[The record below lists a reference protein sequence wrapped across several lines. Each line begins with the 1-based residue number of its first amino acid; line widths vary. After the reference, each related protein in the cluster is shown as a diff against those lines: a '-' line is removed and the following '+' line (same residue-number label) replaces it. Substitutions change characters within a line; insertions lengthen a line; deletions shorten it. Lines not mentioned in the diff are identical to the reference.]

1 MTLCRRIIC
10 PNTVRARWYVAQPR
24 LVVQIYVFELICLWR
39 FSLHAQTPAQ
49 AGVPVLPGVS

>member
-1 MTLCRRIIC
+1 
-10 PNTVRARWYVAQPR
+10 VALPR

-39 FSLHAQTPAQ
+39 FLRRAQIPAQ